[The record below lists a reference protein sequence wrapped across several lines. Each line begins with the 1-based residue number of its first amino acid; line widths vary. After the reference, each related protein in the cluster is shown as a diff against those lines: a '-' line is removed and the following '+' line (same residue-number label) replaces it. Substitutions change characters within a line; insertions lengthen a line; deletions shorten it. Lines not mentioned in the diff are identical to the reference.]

1 VSDHRQT
8 AKEEAEKI
16 NGRQEVTI
24 PTPGGAKNSRRADA
38 AAKVNEKVTAV
49 TQMYRPTPAGKIPK
63 REKEAREDIENA
75 TGVKPKM
82 VPVRPLN

>member
-1 VSDHRQT
+1 
-8 AKEEAEKI
+8 
-16 NGRQEVTI
+16 
-24 PTPGGAKNSRRADA
+24 
-38 AAKVNEKVTAV
+38 
-49 TQMYRPTPAGKIPK
+49 MYRPTPPGKIPK